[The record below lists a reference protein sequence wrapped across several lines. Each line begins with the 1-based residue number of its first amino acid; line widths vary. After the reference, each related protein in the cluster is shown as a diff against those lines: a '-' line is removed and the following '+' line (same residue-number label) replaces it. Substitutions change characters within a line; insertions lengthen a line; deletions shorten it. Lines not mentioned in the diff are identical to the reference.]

1 MLAKINMTKKSII
14 KFRLFLTVLYCLGMA
29 DNIYSQSQNLVPNF
43 SFEESREKPT
53 SMLDNGHEYSDVS
66 KYWSTPNL
74 ASTDL
79 ITPRFKT
86 AKFEPIEAFSGY
98 NMSGIV
104 IHGDFWSEYLKVP
117 LREPLQPGV
126 EYYTEFWIAYCA
138 DYNKDY
144 KPKKTNAYL
153 GAYFGMDFF
162 EKSNEQ
168 LSNKP
173 QVTLSN
179 PVELKD
185 KTWVKVSG
193 SFIAKDTSDHIYVGQ
208 FANSEN
214 PADMLLGY
222 YYIDDVK
229 VIKFSDHSTVFTP
242 AEYAPNGLNNI
253 YFETDD
259 YNLLATSFKT
269 LDEVYG
275 FLSKNQ
281 SLEISIVGH
290 TDNRGENYHNQE
302 LSMNR
307 AKAVYNY
314 LINKGIAAERLKFS
328 GKGAS
333 KPVASNLT
341 EDGRQENRRVE
352 FIASGEL
359 MQDIDLAE
367 VNVTEADL
375 SYRFASELNVNA
387 KPYQYNFI
395 GRYKDIFKCGLAE
408 KSSSGSSSV
417 LKEYKPMS
425 AIQYLNEEIKDQ
437 RLVFINDSPIHPQT
451 RIMTKELLGVLSDK
465 GFTHLAIEAFTNS
478 NERIDRIG
486 HPTINMGNYTDEPLF
501 GDLIREAIGLG
512 FQIVS
517 FSPSDT
523 EIVRAKKIVQKEM
536 SLSASD
542 SKLLINAVNWSKA
555 MNLNRQF
562 IKNKGAKYLV
572 LTHKNQVY
580 KKEQNGIRSMA
591 VWFEQITQ
599 TSPYTIE
606 QVIMNEQCTTTE
618 HPIYKYANVNY
629 PAVLKKYS
637 QIYKTPVNKLDDMYD
652 VQLFHPRTQFVQNR
666 PTWLKQGDQRIAF
679 QINADQYNMTYPL
692 LAIAYSPDEDIEIAV
707 PLDVVEISN
716 SRDAMPLFLPPG
728 PVVLVLKDKKTRKK
742 LDLEI
747 K

>member
-1 MLAKINMTKKSII
+1 MTNMNMKVQYLKSY
-14 KFRLFLTVLYCLGMA
+14 RLYIVLLCCLCITIPA
-29 DNIYSQSQNLVPNF
+29 YNQSQNLVPNF
-43 SFEESREKPT
+43 SFEESRNKPT
-53 SMLDNGHEYSDVS
+53 SMLDDGHEFALNS
-66 KYWSTPNL
+66 KYWETPNL

-86 AKFEPIEAFSGY
+86 NKFEPIEAFSGY

-104 IHGDFWSEYLKVP
+104 IHGDFWSEYLKVK
-117 LREPLQPGV
+117 LKEPLKPGT
-126 EYYTEFWIAYCA
+126 EYYAEYWIAYCA

-144 KPKKTNAYL
+144 KPKMTNASL
-153 GAYFGMDFF
+153 GAYFGLDFF
-162 EKSNEQ
+162 EKTNKQ
-168 LSNKP
+168 LTNKP
-173 QVTLSN
+173 QVSLSK
-179 PVELKD
+179 PVEIKD
-185 KTWVKVSG
+185 KTWIKVSG
-193 SFIAKDTSDHIYVGQ
+193 SFIAKDTADHVYIGQ
-208 FANSEN
+208 FANPMD

-229 VIKFSDHSTVFTP
+229 VIKFSDHSTIFTP
-242 AEYAPNGLNNI
+242 AEYAPDELNNI
-253 YFETDD
+253 YFETDEYD
-259 YNLLATSFKT
+259 LLPTSFKT

-275 FLSKNQ
+275 FLAKNQ
-281 SLEISIVGH
+281 SLEISIIGH

-307 AKAVYNY
+307 ANAVYNY
-314 LINKGIAAERLKFS
+314 LINKGIAAERLQFS

-333 KPVASNLT
+333 APVASNLT

-375 SYRFASELNVNA
+375 SYRFAADLNVNA

-395 GRYKDIFKCGLAE
+395 GKYKDIFKCSLPA
-408 KSSSGSSSV
+408 KSSTGTSSS
-417 LKEYKPMS
+417 LKEYKPVS
-425 AIQYLNEEIKDQ
+425 AIQHLNEVIKDQ

-451 RIMTKELLGVLSDK
+451 RILTKELLGVLSDK
-465 GFTHLAIEAFTNS
+465 GFTHLAIEAFSNT

-486 HPTINMGNYTDEPLF
+486 YPTINMGNYTDEPLF
-501 GDLIREAIGLG
+501 GELIREAIGLG
-512 FQIVS
+512 FQVVS
-517 FSPSDT
+517 FSPTSV
-523 EIVRAKKIVQKEM
+523 EIERAKKIVQKNM
-536 SLSASD
+536 SLSAND
-542 SKLLINAVNWSKA
+542 SKLMINAVNWSKA
-555 MNLNRQF
+555 MNLNRQYS
-562 IKNKGAKYLV
+562 KNKAGKYVV
-572 LTHKNQVY
+572 LTHKSQVY

-606 QVIMNEQCTTTE
+606 QVIMNEQCAATE
-618 HPIYKYANVNY
+618 HPLYKFANVNY

-637 QIYKTPVNKLDDMYD
+637 KVYQAPLDKVEEMYD

-666 PTWLKQGDQRIAF
+666 PTWLKQGDQRSAY
-679 QINADQYNMTYPL
+679 QVNADQYNMTYPL
-692 LAIAYSPDEDIEIAV
+692 LVIAYKPEEDIEVAV

-716 SRDAMPLFLPPG
+716 SRDAMPLFLPSG
-728 PVVLVLKDKKTRKK
+728 PVVLVLKDKNTRKK
-742 LDLEI
+742 LDVEI